1 MSSNK
6 GARQAL
12 IQKFGKICMI
22 EEAGIRKIPLSERR
36 KIKGYK
42 KSDDQI
48 TYHHLRA
55 KRNGGR
61 ATEENG
67 ALVKGYNH
75 QWLERLPEEERE
87 VVNSKLREFKLNF
100 SGIAITD
107 NGIETVESGS
117 VPLEFNFE
125 NNDSIIIPVF
135 DCQKSDKKRKQKPKT
150 RAQLKK
156 ETQERIAEDLEI
168 YYEAEEDFDR

>member
-22 EEAGIRKIPLSERR
+22 EEAGIRKIPLSQRR
-36 KIKGYK
+36 KLKGYK

-55 KRNGGR
+55 KRNGGK

-75 QWLERLPEEERE
+75 QWLEGLPEEERE
-87 VVNSKLREFKLNF
+87 AINNRLREFKLNF

-107 NGIETVESGS
+107 NGIETVKSGS
-117 VPLEFNFE
+117 IPLEFDFKD
-125 NNDSIIIPVF
+125 NDTIIIPVF
-135 DCQKSDKKRKQKPKT
+135 DNQKSDKKKKQKPKT
-150 RAQLKK
+150 RAQIKK

-168 YYEAEEDFDR
+168 YYEEEDFDR

>member
-1 MSSNK
+1 
-6 GARQAL
+6 
-12 IQKFGKICMI
+12 MI
-22 EEAGIRKIPLSERR
+22 EEAGIRKIPLSQRR
-36 KIKGYK
+36 KLKGYK

-55 KRNGGR
+55 KRNGGK

-75 QWLERLPEEERE
+75 QWLEGLPEEERE
-87 VVNSKLREFKLNF
+87 AINNRLREFKLNF

-107 NGIETVESGS
+107 NGIETVKSGS
-117 VPLEFNFE
+117 IPLEFDFKD
-125 NNDSIIIPVF
+125 NDTIIIPVF
-135 DCQKSDKKRKQKPKT
+135 DNQKSDKKKKQKPKT
-150 RAQLKK
+150 RAQIKK

-168 YYEAEEDFDR
+168 YYEEEDFDR

>member
-22 EEAGIRKIPLSERR
+22 EEAGIRKIPLSQRR
-36 KIKGYK
+36 KLKGYK

-55 KRNGGR
+55 KRNGGK

-75 QWLERLPEEERE
+75 QWLEGLPEEERE
-87 VVNSKLREFKLNF
+87 AINNRLREFKLNF

-107 NGIETVESGS
+107 NGIETVKSGS
-117 VPLEFNFE
+117 IPLEFDFKD
-125 NNDSIIIPVF
+125 NDTIVIPVF
-135 DCQKSDKKRKQKPKT
+135 DNQKSDKKKKQKPKT
-150 RAQLKK
+150 RAQIKK

-168 YYEAEEDFDR
+168 YYEEEDFDR

>member
-22 EEAGIRKIPLSERR
+22 EEAGIRKIPLSQRR
-36 KIKGYK
+36 KLKGYK

-55 KRNGGR
+55 KRNGGK

-87 VVNSKLREFKLNF
+87 AINNRLREFKLNF

-107 NGIETVESGS
+107 NGIETVKSGS
-117 VPLEFNFE
+117 IPLEFDFKD
-125 NNDSIIIPVF
+125 NDTIVIPVF
-135 DCQKSDKKRKQKPKT
+135 DNQKSDKKKKQKPKI
-150 RAQLKK
+150 RAQIKK

-168 YYEAEEDFDR
+168 YYEEEDFDR

>member
-1 MSSNK
+1 MNSNK
-6 GARQAL
+6 GVRQAL
-12 IQKFGKICMI
+12 IRKFGKICMI
-22 EEAGIRKIPLSERR
+22 EEAGIRKIPLSQRR
-36 KIKGYK
+36 KLKGYK

-55 KRNGGR
+55 KRNGGK

-87 VVNSKLREFKLNF
+87 AINNRLREFKLNF

-107 NGIETVESGS
+107 NGIETIESGII
-117 VPLEFNFE
+117 PLEFDFKD
-125 NNDSIIIPVF
+125 NDTIVIPVF
-135 DCQKSDKKRKQKPKT
+135 DNQKSDKKKKQKPKT
-150 RAQLKK
+150 RAQIKK

-168 YYEAEEDFDR
+168 YYEEENFDR

>member
-1 MSSNK
+1 
-6 GARQAL
+6 
-12 IQKFGKICMI
+12 MI
-22 EEAGIRKIPLSERR
+22 EEAGIRKIPLSQRR
-36 KIKGYK
+36 KLKGYK

-55 KRNGGR
+55 KRNGGK
-61 ATEENG
+61 ATAENG

-87 VVNSKLREFKLNF
+87 AVNNRLREFKLNF

-107 NGIETVESGS
+107 NGIETVKSGS
-117 VPLEFNFE
+117 IPLEFDFKD
-125 NNDSIIIPVF
+125 NDTIVIPVF
-135 DCQKSDKKRKQKPKT
+135 DNQKSDKKKKQKPKT
-150 RAQLKK
+150 RAQIKK

-168 YYEAEEDFDR
+168 YYEEEDFDR

>member
-1 MSSNK
+1 
-6 GARQAL
+6 
-12 IQKFGKICMI
+12 MI
-22 EEAGIRKIPLSERR
+22 EEAGIRKIPLSQRR
-36 KIKGYK
+36 KLKGYK

-55 KRNGGR
+55 KRNGGK

-75 QWLERLPEEERE
+75 QWLEGLPEEERE
-87 VVNSKLREFKLNF
+87 AINNRLREFKLNF

-117 VPLEFNFE
+117 VPLEFDFKD
-125 NNDSIIIPVF
+125 NDTIVIPVF
-135 DCQKSDKKRKQKPKT
+135 DNQKSDKKKKQKPKT
-150 RAQLKK
+150 RAQIKK

-168 YYEAEEDFDR
+168 YYEEEDFDR